1 MSIYVIMG
9 KFFEWYKLLKTNEEV
24 DTLNHQICIT
34 VIEFIVRKL
43 PTKETQ
49 ATDGFTGEFLQRFK
63 EEIVSILQKTFLK
76 IEVETILSNTF

>member
-1 MSIYVIMG
+1 MYYS
-9 KFFEWYKLLKTNEEV
+9 EEV
-24 DTLNHQICIT
+24 DTLNRQICIT

-63 EEIVSILQKTFLK
+63 EEIVSILQKTFLR
-76 IEVETILSNTF
+76 SRDNTF